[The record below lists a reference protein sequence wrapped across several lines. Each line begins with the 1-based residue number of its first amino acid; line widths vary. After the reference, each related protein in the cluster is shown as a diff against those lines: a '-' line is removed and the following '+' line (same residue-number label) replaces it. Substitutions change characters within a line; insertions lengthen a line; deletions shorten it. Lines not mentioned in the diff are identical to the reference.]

1 MKADR
6 HYSCSRISKI
16 NISLDFEKC
25 QRQMKKNFGLGSF
38 SLLKDPSSNY
48 LYEWVHQ
55 RPQHAQEKQLNI
67 TEITKRADMV

>member
-1 MKADR
+1 
-6 HYSCSRISKI
+6 
-16 NISLDFEKC
+16 
-25 QRQMKKNFGLGSF
+25 MKKNFGLGSF